1 MTHPKLTPP
10 ASGRKAGWDPLD
22 ELELRAIRHAAY
34 LHRLA
39 AYDGHRRPVL
49 QLSAKFLLDVS
60 TVLRQL
66 VSARRRAA

>member
-10 ASGRKAGWDPLD
+10 ASGRKSGWDPLD

-34 LHRLA
+34 LDRLA
-39 AYDGHRRPVL
+39 GYGHRRPVL
-49 QLSAKFLLDVS
+49 QLSAEFLLDVS